1 MSRFSFSTI
10 ISLPEENDSDFEDLL
25 GYSLYSWELH
35 GVVGFDIS
43 LNTYFMNMEGS
54 WIFGT
59 DRNEISTIAHL
70 QRVIAAIFRGA
81 VIPFCADGLH
91 QITVGVEKNPAIL
104 SPEQAAEESS
114 QISSE
119 YIDYQLETANYYR
132 SQ

>member
-54 WIFGT
+54 WIFGGLSGGT
-59 DRNEISTIAHL
+59 RAQNTAGEIPEL
-70 QRVIAAIFRGA
+70 
-81 VIPFCADGLH
+81 
-91 QITVGVEKNPAIL
+91 ITLL
-104 SPEQAAEESS
+104 S
-114 QISSE
+114 
-119 YIDYQLETANYYR
+119 
-132 SQ
+132 